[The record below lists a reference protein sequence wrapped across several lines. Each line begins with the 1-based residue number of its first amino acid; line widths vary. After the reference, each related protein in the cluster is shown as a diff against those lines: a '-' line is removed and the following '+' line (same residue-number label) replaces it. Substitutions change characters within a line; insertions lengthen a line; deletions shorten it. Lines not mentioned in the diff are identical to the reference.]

1 MEVPEIGSL
10 AFFLREFISSMRS
23 NRVVVFT
30 YGVQV
35 MISLLV
41 LGYFLVLILT
51 INRFVQQLQG
61 MIEIHAFLD
70 QGLSAQD
77 ILRVEKDLKGVEG
90 VSQVK
95 FISAEEALEN
105 FVKTTGIELDSLLEQ
120 NPLPATY
127 VVRPGRVDEVEK
139 IAEQVR
145 RVQGVSEI
153 RYGRDIVVKLS
164 KALFIFQIIFGVTI
178 LLLLGASFSSINN
191 IVRLS
196 IHSRRK
202 EIRIMQLVGATK
214 WFIRWPFIFEGLFIG
229 ILGSLVAALLVW
241 ASYVGLSELI
251 EGLKVFK
258 GALGGDARM
267 IIFVGAA
274 LVASGAIVGVASSVA
289 ALENYLAED
298 ERIVIETAR
307 IRRELEWR

>member
-1 MEVPEIGSL
+1 M
-10 AFFLREFISSMRS
+10 
-23 NRVVVFT
+23 VVFT

-70 QGLSAQD
+70 MGLSAQE

-90 VSQVK
+90 VSRVK
-95 FISAEEALEN
+95 FISSEEALEN

-127 VVRPGRVDEVEK
+127 VVKPSRVDEVEK

-145 RVQGVSEI
+145 RIQGVNEI

-196 IHSRRK
+196 IHSRRR

-258 GALGGDARM
+258 GALGGDVKM
-267 IIFVGAA
+267 IFFVGAA

>member
-1 MEVPEIGSL
+1 M
-10 AFFLREFISSMRS
+10 
-23 NRVVVFT
+23 VVFT

-70 QGLSAQD
+70 MGLSAQE

-90 VSQVK
+90 VSRVK
-95 FISAEEALEN
+95 FISSEEALAN

-127 VVRPGRVDEVEK
+127 VVKPARVDEVEK

-145 RVQGVSEI
+145 RIQGVSEI

-196 IHSRRK
+196 IHSRRR

-258 GALGGDARM
+258 GALGGDVRM
-267 IIFVGAA
+267 IVFVGAA